1 MIKNQKDFAAGLFY
15 IAIGLFG
22 ATTLGE
28 NEIGSLSRMG
38 PGYFP
43 LIISTGIILTGLAIA
58 VKSLLLTPALP
69 SEGRIE
75 LGRPFSGLLI
85 LGSVAL
91 YAATLLTLGF
101 VLSIS
106 LMVIA
111 ASCAHPLFRLRDAVI
126 SAVIL
131 TTLSALLFV
140 GGLGLIVRHLDE
152 PALLLRRRDFGYACR
167 STGRHGPRGHCG
179 DAPSHHVCA

>member
-15 IAIGLFG
+15 IVIGLFG

-28 NEIGSLSRMG
+28 NE
-38 PGYFP
+38 
-43 LIISTGIILTGLAIA
+43 IISTGIILTGLAIA

-140 GGLGLIVRHLDE
+140 GGLGLIV
-152 PALLLRRRDFGYACR
+152 PMWPTFF
-167 STGRHGPRGHCG
+167 
-179 DAPSHHVCA
+179 

>member
-1 MIKNQKDFAAGLFY
+1 MIKNSKRLRRRAFY
-15 IAIGLFG
+15 IVIGLFG

-69 SEGRIE
+69 SEGRNWQ

-101 VLSIS
+101 VLS
-106 LMVIA
+106 
-111 ASCAHPLFRLRDAVI
+111 
-126 SAVIL
+126 SA
-131 TTLSALLFV
+131 
-140 GGLGLIVRHLDE
+140 
-152 PALLLRRRDFGYACR
+152 
-167 STGRHGPRGHCG
+167 
-179 DAPSHHVCA
+179 

>member
-15 IAIGLFG
+15 IVIGLFG

-69 SEGRIE
+69 SE
-75 LGRPFSGLLI
+75 GLLI

-140 GGLGLIVRHLDE
+140 GGLGLIV
-152 PALLLRRRDFGYACR
+152 PMWPTFF
-167 STGRHGPRGHCG
+167 
-179 DAPSHHVCA
+179 

>member
-1 MIKNQKDFAAGLFY
+1 MRCAAQHEEMVATAMIKNQKDFAAGLFY

-58 VKSLLLTPALP
+58 VKSLLLMPALP

-140 GGLGLIVRHLDE
+140 GGLGLIV
-152 PALLLRRRDFGYACR
+152 PMWPTFF
-167 STGRHGPRGHCG
+167 
-179 DAPSHHVCA
+179 

>member
-43 LIISTGIILTGLAIA
+43 LIISIGIILTGLAIA

-111 ASCAHPLFRLRDAVI
+111 CAHPLFRLRDAVI

-140 GGLGLIVRHLDE
+140 GGLGLIV
-152 PALLLRRRDFGYACR
+152 PMWPMFF
-167 STGRHGPRGHCG
+167 
-179 DAPSHHVCA
+179 

>member
-58 VKSLLLTPALP
+58 VKSLLLT
-69 SEGRIE
+69 
-75 LGRPFSGLLI
+75 PFSGLLI

-140 GGLGLIVRHLDE
+140 GGLGLIV
-152 PALLLRRRDFGYACR
+152 PMWPTFF
-167 STGRHGPRGHCG
+167 
-179 DAPSHHVCA
+179 

>member
-1 MIKNQKDFAAGLFY
+1 MRAETTTPQPYRPAVHVSAPLQCGLLLSTKKWLQPQY

-140 GGLGLIVRHLDE
+140 GGLGLIV
-152 PALLLRRRDFGYACR
+152 PMWPTFF
-167 STGRHGPRGHCG
+167 
-179 DAPSHHVCA
+179 

>member
-15 IAIGLFG
+15 IVIGLFG

-58 VKSLLLTPALP
+58 VKSLLLTPA
-69 SEGRIE
+69 
-75 LGRPFSGLLI
+75 F
-85 LGSVAL
+85 

-140 GGLGLIVRHLDE
+140 GGLGLIV
-152 PALLLRRRDFGYACR
+152 PMWPTFF
-167 STGRHGPRGHCG
+167 
-179 DAPSHHVCA
+179 

>member
-38 PGYFP
+38 PGY
-43 LIISTGIILTGLAIA
+43 
-58 VKSLLLTPALP
+58 LP

-140 GGLGLIVRHLDE
+140 GGLGLIV
-152 PALLLRRRDFGYACR
+152 PMWPTFF
-167 STGRHGPRGHCG
+167 
-179 DAPSHHVCA
+179 

>member
-1 MIKNQKDFAAGLFY
+1 
-15 IAIGLFG
+15 
-22 ATTLGE
+22 
-28 NEIGSLSRMG
+28 MG

-75 LGRPFSGLLI
+75 LARPFAGLLI
-85 LGSVAL
+85 LGSVAH

-140 GGLGLIVRHLDE
+140 GGLGLIV
-152 PALLLRRRDFGYACR
+152 PMWPTFF
-167 STGRHGPRGHCG
+167 
-179 DAPSHHVCA
+179 

>member
-1 MIKNQKDFAAGLFY
+1 M
-15 IAIGLFG
+15 
-22 ATTLGE
+22 
-28 NEIGSLSRMG
+28 
-38 PGYFP
+38 
-43 LIISTGIILTGLAIA
+43 
-58 VKSLLLTPALP
+58 PALP

-140 GGLGLIVRHLDE
+140 GGLGLIV
-152 PALLLRRRDFGYACR
+152 PMWPTFF
-167 STGRHGPRGHCG
+167 
-179 DAPSHHVCA
+179 

>member
-1 MIKNQKDFAAGLFY
+1 MIKNQKDFAGGLFY
-15 IAIGLFG
+15 IVIGLFG

-28 NEIGSLSRMG
+28 KRQ
-38 PGYFP
+38 
-43 LIISTGIILTGLAIA
+43 GLAIA

-140 GGLGLIVRHLDE
+140 GGLGLIV
-152 PALLLRRRDFGYACR
+152 PMWPTFF
-167 STGRHGPRGHCG
+167 
-179 DAPSHHVCA
+179 

>member
-1 MIKNQKDFAAGLFY
+1 MRSAAQHEEMVATAMIKNQKDFAAGLFY
-15 IAIGLFG
+15 IVIGLFG

-43 LIISTGIILTGLAIA
+43 LIISTGIILTGLANPNAFKYIMILTGLAIA
-58 VKSLLLTPALP
+58 VKSLLFTPALP

-140 GGLGLIVRHLDE
+140 GGLGLIV
-152 PALLLRRRDFGYACR
+152 PMWPTFF
-167 STGRHGPRGHCG
+167 
-179 DAPSHHVCA
+179 

>member
-85 LGSVAL
+85 LG
-91 YAATLLTLGF
+91 F

-140 GGLGLIVRHLDE
+140 GGLGLIV
-152 PALLLRRRDFGYACR
+152 PMWPTFF
-167 STGRHGPRGHCG
+167 
-179 DAPSHHVCA
+179 

>member
-15 IAIGLFG
+15 IVIGLFG

-58 VKSLLLTPALP
+58 VKSLLLTP

-140 GGLGLIVRHLDE
+140 GGLGLIV
-152 PALLLRRRDFGYACR
+152 PMWPTFF
-167 STGRHGPRGHCG
+167 
-179 DAPSHHVCA
+179 

>member
-1 MIKNQKDFAAGLFY
+1 M
-15 IAIGLFG
+15 IGLFG

-85 LGSVAL
+85 LGSVAPL
-91 YAATLLTLGF
+91 CRNTPDTWLRALHQLDGDCRLLCT
-101 VLSIS
+101 
-106 LMVIA
+106 
-111 ASCAHPLFRLRDAVI
+111 
-126 SAVIL
+126 
-131 TTLSALLFV
+131 
-140 GGLGLIVRHLDE
+140 
-152 PALLLRRRDFGYACR
+152 PALSPSRRCYFRGNSHDAFSAAFRGRTWTDRADVADVLLRGG
-167 STGRHGPRGHCG
+167 T
-179 DAPSHHVCA
+179 

>member
-15 IAIGLFG
+15 IVIGLFG

-69 SEGRIE
+69 QKAELSSADRSQACSFSE
-75 LGRPFSGLLI
+75 
-85 LGSVAL
+85 
-91 YAATLLTLGF
+91 
-101 VLSIS
+101 VL
-106 LMVIA
+106 
-111 ASCAHPLFRLRDAVI
+111 
-126 SAVIL
+126 
-131 TTLSALLFV
+131 
-140 GGLGLIVRHLDE
+140 
-152 PALLLRRRDFGYACR
+152 R
-167 STGRHGPRGHCG
+167 SMPQH
-179 DAPSHHVCA
+179 S

>member
-1 MIKNQKDFAAGLFY
+1 MTSPQGFFTFV
-15 IAIGLFG
+15 IGLFG

-28 NEIGSLSRMG
+28 NEIGSLSRIG
-38 PGYFP
+38 PGLLPAHHFNRHHP
-43 LIISTGIILTGLAIA
+43 HRTGHPA
-58 VKSLLLTPALP
+58 VSNRFSFTPALP

-140 GGLGLIVRHLDE
+140 GGLGLIV
-152 PALLLRRRDFGYACR
+152 PMWPTFF
-167 STGRHGPRGHCG
+167 
-179 DAPSHHVCA
+179 